1 MYDIFDPSQCYYIAV
16 LHLKAVR
23 ASLCSKS
30 LPSERVSNAAS
41 VSVQYSSQLGADR
54 VYHFVVREIDIISW
68 SISPNH
74 YLSSTATFDRGAV
87 VFSFQGSRTSF
98 IFFFLLAVVAF
109 TMMPRTASAVP

>member
-1 MYDIFDPSQCYYIAV
+1 MRKGRKKIYV

-74 YLSSTATFDRGAV
+74 YLSTTATFDRGAV